1 MSDSSFVILVGA
13 VIGLI
18 LTYVIIRIAVQAA
31 TQDIHDELIV
41 NNSLLRRQQGI
52 KVNSVEEVR
61 REYEN
66 GAYTLEHAT
75 NLKAKFKKEGKL

>member
-66 GAYTLEHAT
+66 GAYTPEHAT
-75 NLKAKFKKEGKL
+75 NLMAKFKREGKL